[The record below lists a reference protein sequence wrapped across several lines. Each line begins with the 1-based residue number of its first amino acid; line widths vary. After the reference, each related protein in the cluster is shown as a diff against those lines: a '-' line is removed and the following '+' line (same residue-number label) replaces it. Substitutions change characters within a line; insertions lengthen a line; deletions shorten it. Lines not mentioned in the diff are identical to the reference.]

1 MKPQQ
6 GEDPS
11 SLVRGLKQETLHLK
25 GFPLVLQLVA
35 FRAILKLLSIIP
47 APRSS
52 LTIMELEEDHLPDH
66 PSININDV
74 LTIEAEENLSVTII
88 PIERQT
94 DPGWGVW
101 PDIVNDERLAYM
113 EELIADKRPF
123 KKWMWPGGDTS
134 LPLIP
139 PPTVEEK
146 PVHKKALK
154 SKHTGKNKPLQPNWS
169 TRKTSTVRKQ
179 RRISNYFVRNRSTS
193 SKSHEQ
199 LLEIITELSS
209 QVTDV
214 QAEKKRLL
222 EMIEKLKQR
231 PHTKHSSITS
241 LLPRMKKFKKRRRQ
255 KSQYH
260 SALEPTDSPR
270 NTMSSPLHHED
281 NTPCQSPILSQYA
294 AQHHRSNVDNIQD
307 SEPLTHKS
315 PDHSSPVQTS
325 PSPERKY
332 PIHISPVHQSENQS
346 PLLHVSVVHTS
357 PVHTT
362 PECPGLEI
370 FGPIYDQTPADDG
383 LELPFTLQPPLSP
396 ITRPHLTPNPSPTK
410 STDSGS
416 GFAQYTASVNAFSAT
431 ASSSRIPHHN
441 APAENHLGGQNESE
455 VMELS
460 DSSPAREA
468 LTHTPSDTE
477 MHLAN

>member
-1 MKPQQ
+1 MFGIFQ
-6 GEDPS
+6 
-11 SLVRGLKQETLHLK
+11 
-25 GFPLVLQLVA
+25 
-35 FRAILKLLSIIP
+35 
-47 APRSS
+47 
-52 LTIMELEEDHLPDH
+52 
-66 PSININDV
+66 
-74 LTIEAEENLSVTII
+74 LSVTII

-270 NTMSSPLHHED
+270 NTVTILPHLSQLTLSQNVTPLTLSQNAHVSDVKSSP
-281 NTPCQSPILSQYA
+281 
-294 AQHHRSNVDNIQD
+294 
-307 SEPLTHKS
+307 
-315 PDHSSPVQTS
+315 
-325 PSPERKY
+325 
-332 PIHISPVHQSENQS
+332 
-346 PLLHVSVVHTS
+346 
-357 PVHTT
+357 
-362 PECPGLEI
+362 
-370 FGPIYDQTPADDG
+370 
-383 LELPFTLQPPLSP
+383 
-396 ITRPHLTPNPSPTK
+396 
-410 STDSGS
+410 
-416 GFAQYTASVNAFSAT
+416 
-431 ASSSRIPHHN
+431 SR
-441 APAENHLGGQNESE
+441 
-455 VMELS
+455 
-460 DSSPAREA
+460 R
-468 LTHTPSDTE
+468 
-477 MHLAN
+477 